1 MDTVR
6 LVEPGRLERFQ
17 SEEPAAPG
25 PGQALVQVRSIGICG
40 TDVHAFFGRQPF
52 FDYPRILGHELGVE
66 VLAVGEGVADLPIGA
81 RCAVL
86 PYLECGTCVACR
98 RGRPNCCANLQV
110 MGVHIDG
117 GMRERMLVPADK
129 LFFHPDLTFDQ
140 LALVETLGI
149 GAHAVA
155 RAGIEAGETVLV
167 VGLGPIGLGALQA
180 ARARGAHVVAVDA
193 AASRLRFARD
203 VFGVEQTF
211 EAGEDLETRLMDALG
226 GDLPTAVLDA
236 TGHPGSMNLAPTLC
250 APSGRVVFVGLHKGD
265 VQFPDAL
272 FHRRELTLMASR
284 NGTAAEFREVLDGM
298 ARGAIDT
305 APWITHET
313 RLDRIADDL
322 PLFADPASGVLKAV
336 LRIDA

>member
-17 SEEPAAPG
+17 SAEPEAPG

-66 VLAVGEGVADLPIGA
+66 VLAVGEGVEGLPLGA

-86 PYLECGTCVACR
+86 PYLECGNCVACR
-98 RGRPNCCANLQV
+98 RGRPNCCSNLQV

-149 GAHAVA
+149 GTHAVA

-180 ARARGAHVVAVDA
+180 ARARGAEVVVVDA
-193 AASRLRFARD
+193 AESRLRFARE
-203 VFGVEQTF
+203 VFGVERTF
-211 EAGEDLETRLMDALG
+211 DASEDLEDRLMSALG
-226 GDLPTAVLDA
+226 GELPTAVLDA
-236 TGHPGSMNLAPTLC
+236 TGHPASMDRAPTLC

-265 VQFPDAL
+265 VRFPDAL

-284 NGTAAEFREVLDGM
+284 NGTAAEFREVLDGK

-313 RLDRIADDL
+313 RLESIADDL
-322 PLFADPASGVLKAV
+322 PRFADPASGVLKAV

>member
-6 LVEPGRLERFQ
+6 LVEPGRLERFH
-17 SEEPAAPG
+17 STEPEAPG

-66 VLAVGEGVADLPIGA
+66 VLAVGEGVEGLPIGA

-86 PYLECGTCVACR
+86 PYLECGHCVACR
-98 RGRPNCCANLQV
+98 RGRPNCCADLKV
-110 MGVHIDG
+110 LGVHVDG

-155 RAGIEAGETVLV
+155 RAGVEANETVLV
-167 VGLGPIGLGALQA
+167 VGLGPIGLGAVQA
-180 ARARGAHVVAVDA
+180 ARARGAEVVAVDA
-193 AASRLRFARD
+193 AESRLRFARE
-203 VFGVEQTF
+203 VFGVERTF
-211 EAGEDLETRLMDALG
+211 AVSDDLEDRLASGLG

-236 TGHPGSMNLAPTLC
+236 TGHPGSMDRAPTLC
-250 APSGRVVFVGLHKGD
+250 APSGRVVFVGLHKGEVRFQD
-265 VQFPDAL
+265 PL

-284 NGTAAEFREVLDGM
+284 NGTAAEFREVLGGM
-298 ARGAIDT
+298 ASGAIDT
-305 APWITHET
+305 TPWITHET

-322 PLFADPASGVLKAV
+322 PKFADPASGVLKAV

>member
-6 LVEPGRLERFQ
+6 LIEPGRLERFQ
-17 SEEPAAPG
+17 STEPGAPG

-40 TDVHAFFGRQPF
+40 TDTHAFFGRQPF

-66 VLAVGEGVADLPIGA
+66 VLAVGEGVEDLSVGA

-86 PYLECGTCVACR
+86 PYLECGVCVACR

-110 MGVHIDG
+110 LGVHVDG

-129 LFFHPDLTFDQ
+129 LFFHADLTFDQ

-155 RAGIEAGETVLV
+155 RANVEAGETVLV
-167 VGLGPIGLGALQA
+167 VGLGPIGLGAVQA
-180 ARARGAHVVAVDA
+180 ARARGAEVVAVDA
-193 AASRLRFARD
+193 AASRLRFARE
-203 VFGVEQTF
+203 VFGVARTF
-211 EAGEDLETRLMDALG
+211 EVSDDLEDRLAAELDG
-226 GDLPTAVLDA
+226 ELPTAVLDA
-236 TGHPGSMNLAPTLC
+236 TGHPGSMDRAPTLC

-265 VQFPDAL
+265 VRFPDAL

-298 ARGAIDT
+298 ASGAIDT

-313 RLDRIADDL
+313 SLDRIAEDL
-322 PLFADPASGVLKAV
+322 PKFADPTSGVLKAV